1 MWFKKKI
8 ILILQ
13 FNVFQRK
20 SDGIVVRDFF
30 FHNRFKFGSH
40 IKFVVCFAIMS
51 FVIEHFVIANVIEI
65 KDFKKD
71 LTGNAEVRS
80 STKPLNFI
88 DFCVIKH
95 CICYN
100 NMRILAPPIISLTTS
115 ISNLDI
121 SKIPC
126 KLKFFM
132 TEVPMI

>member
-1 MWFKKKI
+1 MWFRKKI

-30 FHNRFKFGSH
+30 FHNRFKFGSD

-88 DFCVIKH
+88 DFV
-95 CICYN
+95 
-100 NMRILAPPIISLTTS
+100 R
-115 ISNLDI
+115 
-121 SKIPC
+121 
-126 KLKFFM
+126 
-132 TEVPMI
+132 